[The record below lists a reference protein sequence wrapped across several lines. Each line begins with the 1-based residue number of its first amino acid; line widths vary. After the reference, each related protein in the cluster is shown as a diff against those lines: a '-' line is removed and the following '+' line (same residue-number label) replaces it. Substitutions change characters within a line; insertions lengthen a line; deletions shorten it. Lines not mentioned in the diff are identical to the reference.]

1 MKRHARCAG
10 SKTPVR
16 AALRRSSRL
25 QDHVRDG
32 LGAVKR
38 DLRGAMQDDM
48 KMLFA
53 DSLDL
58 DAALAADH
66 PAENS
71 WDYLLGH
78 ASTRRILAVEVHA
91 VHTSEVGVVIRKKK
105 AAKQQLQAHLA
116 AGAQV
121 SKWIWVSSG
130 RVGFLPFEKCCLRLS
145 QNGIDF
151 AGTELQNK
159 HLA

>member
-1 MKRHARCAG
+1 MKRNARRAG

-16 AALRRSSRL
+16 AGLLPNSVL
-25 QDHVRDG
+25 QNSVCDG
-32 LGAVKR
+32 LGALKR
-38 DLRGAMQDDM
+38 DLRRSIHADTRE
-48 KMLFA
+48 LFA

-58 DAALAADH
+58 DAALTAEH
-66 PAENS
+66 PS
-71 WDYLLGH
+71 KHRWDYLLGH
-78 ASTRRILAVEVHA
+78 TAKRRIVAVEVHSA
-91 VHTSEVGVVIRKKK
+91 DTSEVSVVIDKKK
-105 AAKQQLQAHLA
+105 AAMLQLQAHLA

>member
-1 MKRHARCAG
+1 MKRNARRAG

-16 AALRRSSRL
+16 AGLLPNSVL
-25 QDHVRDG
+25 QNSVCDG

-38 DLRGAMQDDM
+38 DLRSAMHDDTRA
-48 KMLFA
+48 LFA

-66 PAENS
+66 PAEHR

-91 VHTSEVGVVIRKKK
+91 AHTSEVGVVIRKKK

-121 SKWIWVSSG
+121 SSWIWVPSG
-130 RVGFLPFEKCCLRLS
+130 KVGFVPMERAVLRLS
-145 QNGIDF
+145 ENGIVF
-151 AGTELQNK
+151 AGSKLQTK
-159 HLA
+159 HLP